1 MKHIFATSK
10 DGRFIKVTDDE
21 TYQDI
26 GIYCGDIDQANEFV
40 IKLVTE
46 LLKGE

>member
-1 MKHIFATSK
+1 MKHIDVLSK
-10 DGRFIKVTDDE
+10 DGRFIKVSDDE

-26 GIYCGDIDQANEFV
+26 GIYCDNVDQVNELV
-40 IKLVTE
+40 IKLVSE